1 MRGIFNAIK
10 NILAC
15 ISLLLW
21 TGVLFKSGTKA
32 YYYEVYEKSDITD
45 DIRTFRFALGFQIF
59 TLITQMVSYVSSM
72 YLVLT
77 FLKIIL

>member
-1 MRGIFNAIK
+1 MSTTINK
-10 NILAC
+10 VLTC
-15 ISLLLW
+15 INLLLW
-21 TGVLFKSGTKA
+21 VGVLFKSGTKA
-32 YYYEVYEKSDITD
+32 YYYEVYEKFDITD